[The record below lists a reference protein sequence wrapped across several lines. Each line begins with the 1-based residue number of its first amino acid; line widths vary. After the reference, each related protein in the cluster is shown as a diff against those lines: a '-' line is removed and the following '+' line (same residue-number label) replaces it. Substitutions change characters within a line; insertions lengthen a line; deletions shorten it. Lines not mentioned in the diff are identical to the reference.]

1 MKNSQYDFT
10 KKWLINSYIKIIIT
24 DKEKKQTPQLLSEN
38 ELRKLSDEELDKYNS
53 ELIKE
58 IAQSFADS
66 LDFYDYA
73 KKFNKRRY

>member
-1 MKNSQYDFT
+1 MKNNQYYFT
-10 KKWLINSYIKIIIT
+10 KKYIKNPYIKFIIT

-66 LDFYDYA
+66 LDFYDF
-73 KKFNKRRY
+73 K

>member
-1 MKNSQYDFT
+1 MKNSQSDFT
-10 KKWLINSYIKIIIT
+10 KKWLINPYIRIIIT
-24 DKEKKQTPQLLSEN
+24 DKEKKQTLQLLSEN

-66 LDFYDYA
+66 LDFYDF
-73 KKFNKRRY
+73 K

>member
-1 MKNSQYDFT
+1 MKNNQSYFT
-10 KKWLINSYIKIIIT
+10 KKHWKNPYIYTVIT
-24 DKEKKQTPQLLSEN
+24 DKEKKQTPQNLSEN

-66 LDFYDYA
+66 LDFYDF
-73 KKFNKRRY
+73 K

>member
-1 MKNSQYDFT
+1 MKNSQSDFT
-10 KKWLINSYIKIIIT
+10 KNWLINSYIKFIIT
-24 DKEKKQTPQLLSEN
+24 DKKKQTPQHLSEN

-66 LDFYDYA
+66 LDFYDF
-73 KKFNKRRY
+73 K